1 MIRCDGTLLLGLVVF
16 LVVSAPIQAQSSTTP
31 DAPRM
36 WDLSKLIPSDSA
48 WDANRATVTDGI
60 ARVQQQMG
68 SVTASPASLF
78 AVLDEVRRLR
88 RTAGRMGVY
97 SLLSSYSDTRSSRA
111 QAQVEESRSL
121 ETRVEQ
127 GVTFVGEEIRVAGAA
142 RLDSFMRAEPR
153 LATYRA
159 QILSVLRAAPHVG
172 SPEAEALLRTRR
184 EFLQYPA
191 DTYFRLLESSTL
203 WPLVGDGGKGTVR
216 ADATT
221 YALVL
226 RSASSQHLRDTA
238 VAAFLG
244 RLTAMDAVMAELLV
258 QSFRIDVDVAH
269 AHHFNDGIE
278 SALFEQGVP
287 AGVRQTV
294 VDQTRARLGVLHRYF
309 QLRQRAL
316 GLTALEYPDVFRALP
331 FDPHFTLAQTIV
343 TTVAA
348 LGAIGP
354 EYRNRLV
361 ARLSEPWWNVV
372 PGPNRR
378 DVWGIWPPIG
388 GEPPLIFMS
397 YTGDLR
403 TASIFAGTA
412 SSMMKFADIPS
423 DRLPDS
429 RDDEYQSIYGN
440 GTVNAGRMLHD
451 DYLRAHAT
459 AQDERIA
466 YLVRSLDDLRFQI
479 FDNVRSVE
487 FVSWI
492 EHEMND
498 GRSPSAQ
505 QLSAKYLTLLRE
517 YYGQG
522 SGVVHVPDAFGILW
536 ANDRYPYY
544 VAGDVDFPL
553 SYAVACRLVE
563 GVATGDPQSRL
574 AFTGVVGRGDSDRS
588 YDELLRAGIDLA
600 DPAIF
605 DAAFRRM
612 SRLSDELEALLG
624 RGAPLPRRG
633 ARK

>member
-1 MIRCDGTLLLGLVVF
+1 
-16 LVVSAPIQAQSSTTP
+16 
-31 DAPRM
+31 M
-36 WDLSKLIPSDSA
+36 WDLAQLIPNDSA
-48 WDANRATVTDGI
+48 WDLHRAVVTDGI
-60 ARVQQQMG
+60 PRLQQKRG
-68 SVTASPASLF
+68 SVVQNPASLL
-78 AVLDEVRRLR
+78 AVLDEVRQLR

-97 SLLSSYSDTRSSRA
+97 SLLSSYSDTRSPRA

-121 ETRVEQ
+121 ETEVEQ
-127 GVTFVGEEIRVAGAA
+127 AATFVGEEIRVAGAA
-142 RLDSFMRAEPR
+142 RVDSFMRAERR
-153 LATYRA
+153 LAPYRA
-159 QILSVLRAAPHVG
+159 QILSMLRTAPHVG
-172 SPEAEALLRTRR
+172 SPEAEAVLQTRQ
-184 EFLQYPA
+184 EFSQYPS
-191 DTYFRLLESSTL
+191 DTYFRLLESSAM
-203 WPLVGDGGKGTVR
+203 WPLVGDGGKGTMR

-221 YALVL
+221 YAQML
-226 RSASSQHLRDTA
+226 RTAPSQHLRDTA

-258 QSFRIDVDVAH
+258 QTFRIDLDVAH
-269 AHHFNDGIE
+269 GHHFNDGFE
-278 SALFEQGVP
+278 SALFEQGLS
-287 AGVRQTV
+287 AGVRQIV
-294 VDQTRARLGVLHRYF
+294 VDQTRAHLGVLHRYF
-309 QLRQRAL
+309 RLRQRAL
-316 GLTALEYPDVFRALP
+316 GLNALEYPDVFRALP
-331 FDPHFTLAQTIV
+331 FDPHFTLAQTIA

-354 EYRNRLV
+354 DYQSQLV
-361 ARLSEPWWNVV
+361 ARLSEPWWNVL
-372 PGPNRR
+372 PGPNKR

-423 DRLPDS
+423 DRWPDS

-440 GTVNAGRMLHD
+440 ATVNAGRMLHD

-466 YLVRSLDDLRFQI
+466 YLVRSLDDLRSQI
-479 FDNVRSVE
+479 FDNIRSVE
-487 FVSWI
+487 FVSWV

-498 GRSPSAQ
+498 GKSPSAQ
-505 QLSAKYLTLLRE
+505 QLSSKYLTLLRE
-517 YYGQG
+517 YYGHA

-544 VAGDVDFPL
+544 GVSDIDFPL

-563 GVATGDPQSRL
+563 GVAAGDPQSRL
-574 AFTGVVGRGDSDRS
+574 AFTSVIGRGDSDRS

-600 DPAIF
+600 DPGVF

-612 SRLSDELEALLG
+612 SRLSDELDALLS
-624 RGAPLPRRG
+624 RGAPSRG
-633 ARK
+633 